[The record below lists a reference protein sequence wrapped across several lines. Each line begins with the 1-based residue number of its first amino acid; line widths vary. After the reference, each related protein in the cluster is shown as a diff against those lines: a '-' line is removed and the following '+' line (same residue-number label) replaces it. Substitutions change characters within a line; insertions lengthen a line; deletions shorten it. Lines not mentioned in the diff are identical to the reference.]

1 MEPLAQVSFRIRDMF
16 NATLEKNST
25 TIARHTV
32 WMFCRG
38 LEIKCSWKVDKEV
51 KSRLDC
57 SVTKQE
63 PSPGKVER
71 SDNAS
76 GSVADA
82 GGRDQAEDKDRST
95 YKYV

>member
-1 MEPLAQVSFRIRDMF
+1 
-16 NATLEKNST
+16 
-25 TIARHTV
+25 
-32 WMFCRG
+32 MFCRG

-63 PSPGKVER
+63 RSSGKVER
-71 SDNAS
+71 SDNAG

-95 YKYV
+95 YKYVLIEGCSDHLGNVLCLATD